1 MLGVTIIAVGKL
13 KEVYFREAVAEYKKR
28 LAAFCRFQIFE
39 LPESRLPK
47 EPSQLEIEHS
57 LLQEGRMML
66 SKIPG
71 SAKTVALCIEGNT
84 VSSENL
90 AEILRQISREAPQVC
105 FFIGSSH
112 GLSSQVKQAA
122 DFRISMS
129 AMTFP
134 HQLARV
140 LLCEQLY
147 RAFCIDTRRKY
158 HK

>member
-1 MLGVTIIAVGKL
+1 MLGVTVIAVGKL
-13 KEVYFREAVAEYKKR
+13 KEAYFREAVAEYQKR

-39 LPESRLPK
+39 LPESRLPQ
-47 EPSQLEIEHS
+47 EPSPLEIERS
-57 LLQEGRMML
+57 LLQEGRVML
-66 SKIPG
+66 SKIPAG
-71 SAKTVALCIEGNT
+71 AKTVALCIEGKSL
-84 VSSENL
+84 SSEDL
-90 AEILRQISREAPQVC
+90 AETIQQISREAPQVC
-105 FFIGSSH
+105 FLIGSSH
-112 GLSSQVKQAA
+112 GLSPQVKQAA

-147 RAFCIDTRRKY
+147 RAFCIYTRRKY